1 MSLTD
6 KVSNGLAVVIIQNF
20 IPLDT
25 DTCIKCRQYY
35 RHVLLFA
42 CGGAALLGVFGII
55 SMDLIQNVYHIL
67 LGQKAPKFGRF
78 FEEPLGGDKS
88 NYCNSNIIGMCH
100 IIAGSGQ
107 NNIF

>member
-42 CGGAALLGVFGII
+42 CGGAALLGIFGII
-55 SMDLIQNVYHIL
+55 SMIKTTVGTRRAQFHQTLVIN
-67 LGQKAPKFGRF
+67 
-78 FEEPLGGDKS
+78 EEPDETTPL
-88 NYCNSNIIGMCH
+88 I
-100 IIAGSGQ
+100 
-107 NNIF
+107 

>member
-42 CGGAALLGVFGII
+42 CGGAALLGIFGII
-55 SMDLIQNVYHIL
+55 SMIKTTVGTRRAQFHHQTLVIN
-67 LGQKAPKFGRF
+67 
-78 FEEPLGGDKS
+78 EEPDETTPL
-88 NYCNSNIIGMCH
+88 I
-100 IIAGSGQ
+100 
-107 NNIF
+107 

>member
-55 SMDLIQNVYHIL
+55 SMIKTTVGTRRPQFRQSLVINDEVDEPDERTPLI
-67 LGQKAPKFGRF
+67 
-78 FEEPLGGDKS
+78 
-88 NYCNSNIIGMCH
+88 
-100 IIAGSGQ
+100 
-107 NNIF
+107 

>member
-55 SMDLIQNVYHIL
+55 SMIKTTVGTRRPQFCQSLVINDEVDEPDERTPLI
-67 LGQKAPKFGRF
+67 
-78 FEEPLGGDKS
+78 
-88 NYCNSNIIGMCH
+88 
-100 IIAGSGQ
+100 
-107 NNIF
+107 